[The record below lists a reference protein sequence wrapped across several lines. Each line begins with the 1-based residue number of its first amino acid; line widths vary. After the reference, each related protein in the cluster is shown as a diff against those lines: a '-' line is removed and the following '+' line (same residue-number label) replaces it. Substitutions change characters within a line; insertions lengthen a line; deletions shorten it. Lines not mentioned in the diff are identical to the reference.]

1 MTTETILS
9 IFLGVSLAASVGFRV
24 FLPLFVLS
32 IASYTGMW
40 ELNENWDWLGSLP
53 ALITLGVAMILEIG
67 AYFIPWVDTVLDA
80 IAIPLAAIA
89 GTAVMVST
97 VADLSPM
104 VTWVLAI
111 VAGGGTATAIKGAT
125 TTTQFNINSYYRRA
139 SQSCCIYYRNWYSNS
154 NIAGCHSNAYVGSCY
169 SGNYFGVSFPL
180 LS

>member
-80 IAIPLAAIA
+80 IAIPLAAI
-89 GTAVMVST
+89 GW
-97 VADLSPM
+97 DC
-104 VTWVLAI
+104 
-111 VAGGGTATAIKGAT
+111 GYG
-125 TTTQFNINSYYRRA
+125 
-139 SQSCCIYYRNWYSNS
+139 IYCS
-154 NIAGCHSNAYVGSCY
+154 
-169 SGNYFGVSFPL
+169 
-180 LS
+180 

>member
-80 IAIPLAAIA
+80 IAIPLPRLL
-89 GTAVMVST
+89 G
-97 VADLSPM
+97 LR
-104 VTWVLAI
+104 L
-111 VAGGGTATAIKGAT
+111 
-125 TTTQFNINSYYRRA
+125 
-139 SQSCCIYYRNWYSNS
+139 WY
-154 NIAGCHSNAYVGSCY
+154 
-169 SGNYFGVSFPL
+169 L
-180 LS
+180 L